1 MSTAGSP
8 AAQTG
13 LFGSPAAARAPLHR
27 LFFALWPDAA
37 TRHEI
42 NHVAALLQLAHP
54 GLRAR
59 WVRPER
65 FHATLNFL
73 GDFSVVPDEVLVKAM
88 AAAGGVRSAAFTWTL
103 DYVASFRGREPP
115 CVLRGAVVPEALL
128 ALWRNMQAGLQET
141 GLQLRSERQFT
152 PHVTLAYARHALP
165 APTPVTP
172 VVWQARRFALV
183 HSLVGQGSY
192 QVLGSWELGHG
203 PQVT

>member
-1 MSTAGSP
+1 MNTSGP
-8 AAQTG
+8 PVAQTG
-13 LFGSPAAARAPLHR
+13 LFGSPAAMRAPLHR
-27 LFFALWPDAA
+27 LFFALLPDAA

-42 NHVAALLQLAHP
+42 NHAAAQVQQQHP

-73 GDFSVVPDEVLVKAM
+73 GDFSVVPDEVLAKAM
-88 AAAGGVRSAAFTWTL
+88 AAADGVHSVPFNWTL

-115 CVLRGAVVPEALL
+115 CVLRGAEVPQALL
-128 ALWRNMQAGLQET
+128 ALWRSMHAALQGT
-141 GLQLRSERQFT
+141 GLHLRSERQFT
-152 PHVTLAYARHALP
+152 PHVTLAYARQALP
-165 APTPVTP
+165 AATPVTP

-183 HSLVGQGSY
+183 RSLVGQGSY
-192 QVLGSWELGHG
+192 QTVGSWALGHG